1 MSFKDERRSLLAS
14 GARIQ
19 VPWIKVTIGSYTFG
33 VFSKT
38 SGTKQDDKGVYYT
51 AYNITYPNY
60 VKSLSINKI
69 NGQINEYSLQL
80 VYPVTLNDDPNF
92 FEKVFSSVSQTRK
105 IIFSYG
111 DMSMPSY
118 IYKDEEALI
127 TDVKT
132 SFNLQGGIINY
143 TVSAISS
150 ASLNTSGSFSFAG
163 RFAKPSSVIKEV
175 FKTEKY
181 GLRKLFTGM
190 NDANLNTLVRG
201 DDKAVDICSKTNI
214 SPIDYVTYLVS
225 LMMPGSTPQGKTNS
239 DVYILTIHDDTSYEA
254 LYTNNL
260 SINGPYFK
268 VDRVSQGVNK
278 SDAFELD
285 IGFGNNSTIVTN
297 FSVEDQQNYSLL
309 YDYNEKLESQNY
321 VRRLNNNGEWED
333 VWSPSL
339 TSKNDHFLTRAEDI
353 VWWTKVT
360 KFPIKASVTIQGL
373 LRPAILMTYVRIN
386 VIFPGGHKHIASGLY
401 LVTKQQDT
409 IGEGTGYKTTLS
421 LVKID
426 GDASPSTTV

>member
-1 MSFKDERRSLLAS
+1 MAFKDERRSLLAS

-19 VPWIKVTIGSYTFG
+19 VPWIKVTIGTYTFG
-33 VFSKT
+33 VFSK
-38 SGTKQDDKGVYYT
+38 SSASKQDDKGAYYT
-51 AYNITYPNY
+51 AYNIVYPNY

-80 VYPVTLNDDPNF
+80 VYPVTVNDDPNF
-92 FEKVFSSVSQTRK
+92 FEKVFSSVSKTRK

-132 SFNLQGGIINY
+132 SFNLQGGIITY

-150 ASLNTSGSFSFAG
+150 ASLNTSGSFSFPG
-163 RFAKPSSVIKEV
+163 RFDKPSTWIKKI
-175 FKTEKY
+175 FSTEKY
-181 GLRKLFTGM
+181 GLQKLFTGM
-190 NDANLNTLVRG
+190 NDTNINLLVRG
-201 DDKAVDICSKTNI
+201 DDKAVEIHSKTNI
-214 SPIDYVTYLVS
+214 SALDYITYLVS
-225 LMMPGSTPQGKTNS
+225 LMMPDSTTQGKINS

-254 LYTNNL
+254 LYVNDLN
-260 SINGPYFK
+260 IQGPYFK
-268 VDRVSQGVNK
+268 VDRVTSNVNK
-278 SDAFELD
+278 ADAFELD
-285 IGFGNNSTIVTN
+285 IGFGNESTIVTN

-309 YDYNEKLESQNY
+309 YEYNAKLETQEY
-321 VRRLNNNGEWED
+321 VRRINNQGEWED

-360 KFPIKASVTIQGL
+360 KFPIKANVTLQGL

-409 IGEGTGYKTTLS
+409 IAEGTGYKTTLG

-426 GDASPSTTV
+426 GDANPSTVL